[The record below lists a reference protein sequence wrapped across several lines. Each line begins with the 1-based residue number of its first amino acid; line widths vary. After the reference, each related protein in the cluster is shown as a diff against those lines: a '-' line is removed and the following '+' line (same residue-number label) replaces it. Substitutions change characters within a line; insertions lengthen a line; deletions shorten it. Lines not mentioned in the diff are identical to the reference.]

1 MKNCEKCAL
10 SLACHAGLLGE
21 ISICPLCDTLSI
33 DEKRMNVI
41 CPKRLCNKYIKYRW
55 MEYYFNRNRVV
66 TQYQALNTVLGA
78 ADHGPKQHGNDQ
90 IPNILWIQL
99 CRKCIGRLLTRN
111 KKQAIKEVQNAMYT
125 IDGIPYEL

>member
-1 MKNCEKCAL
+1 
-10 SLACHAGLLGE
+10 
-21 ISICPLCDTLSI
+21 
-33 DEKRMNVI
+33 
-41 CPKRLCNKYIKYRW
+41 

-99 CRKCIGRLLTRN
+99 CRKCIRRLLTRN